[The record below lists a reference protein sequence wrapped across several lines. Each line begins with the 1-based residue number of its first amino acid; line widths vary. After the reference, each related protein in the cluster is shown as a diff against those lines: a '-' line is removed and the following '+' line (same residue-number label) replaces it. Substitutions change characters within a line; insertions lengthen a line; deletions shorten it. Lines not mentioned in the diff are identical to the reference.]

1 MFNKKQIDDVI
12 KNNRDDV
19 AADMYEQIERLA
31 DEEEKQE
38 EFYQNASVDTL
49 RNLLENGDDEAC
61 SFYIEKRLNEDR
73 PLDGN
78 DIKY

>member
-31 DEEEKQE
+31 DEEEKKKNFTKMQ
-38 EFYQNASVDTL
+38 A
-49 RNLLENGDDEAC
+49 
-61 SFYIEKRLNEDR
+61 
-73 PLDGN
+73 
-78 DIKY
+78 